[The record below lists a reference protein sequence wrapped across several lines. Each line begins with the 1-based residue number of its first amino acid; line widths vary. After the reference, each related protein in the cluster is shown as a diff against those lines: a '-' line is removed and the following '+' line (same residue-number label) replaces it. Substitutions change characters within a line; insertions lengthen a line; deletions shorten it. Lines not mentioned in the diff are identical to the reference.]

1 MGLGVGAENLRTF
14 FGDGQILVRDAPSF
28 GTVRF
33 VCNFGLFVRLYS
45 LQVIMDCC
53 AVGRKL
59 SSSRIASP
67 SLIARQM
74 ANMAIGR
81 LKMGEKRAL
90 AVFCFDSSCHHHPMR
105 EVCSQKRYHPP
116 TPAVLRKKKQ
126 N

>member
-1 MGLGVGAENLRTF
+1 
-14 FGDGQILVRDAPSF
+14 
-28 GTVRF
+28 
-33 VCNFGLFVRLYS
+33 
-45 LQVIMDCC
+45 MDCC

-105 EVCSQKRYHPP
+105 EVCSQNGTILQRQ
-116 TPAVLRKKKQ
+116 LFSKKQ
-126 N
+126 TKLIQGKWYLLEEIIQVF